1 MSFAMQNLIRLPS
14 YNVCSL
20 PCRNYDFLSFYFKS
34 NYYRNWST
42 CIYQNWDIKNKWR
55 KWEINRDI
63 KKMKEK
69 RDWDRI
75 NEPQMSFSDQHLSI
89 VWFCPRYFMLK
100 KLLFEFVDSH
110 PNWNES
116 LFIVFAYNYPRQTVY
131 RCFINI

>member
-100 KLLFEFVDSH
+100 NYYLNLLTLIQTET
-110 PNWNES
+110 NLCS
-116 LFIVFAYNYPRQTVY
+116 LFLHITILAKR
-131 RCFINI
+131 FIGAS